1 MSKLRHLAQLSVLLA
16 CLSACSGPSLTTP
29 AAEPA
34 APPAPTAVPDRA
46 TQELDILESV
56 YRYQFEHNF
65 SGRSSSSFEYVF
77 LSRGGSSR
85 VDNDPPA
92 ELLARFAGNSPPV
105 EPWSACEIGRDGGS
119 GVTLKYLGGRG
130 IIFRLDHVRWIDD
143 ETVDVD
149 GGYYVSSRG
158 SSGNTYRAK
167 LQGGRWVVVNDE
179 QHWVS

>member
-1 MSKLRHLAQLSVLLA
+1 MFRHLAQLSVFLT
-16 CLSACSGPSLTTP
+16 CLSACSGPTLTTP
-29 AAEPA
+29 AAVPA
-34 APPAPTAVPDRA
+34 ASPAPTAVPDRA

-65 SGRSSSSFEYVF
+65 SGRSSASFDYVF
-77 LSRGGSSR
+77 LSRGSSSS
-85 VDNDPPA
+85 VNNDPPA
-92 ELLARFAGNSPPV
+92 ELLARFAGNTPPV
-105 EPWSACEIGRDGGS
+105 EPVSASEIGKDGGT

-130 IIFRLDHVRWIDD
+130 IIFRLDQVRWIDG

-167 LQGGRWVVVNDE
+167 LQGGRWVVVKDE
-179 QHWVS
+179 RHWVS